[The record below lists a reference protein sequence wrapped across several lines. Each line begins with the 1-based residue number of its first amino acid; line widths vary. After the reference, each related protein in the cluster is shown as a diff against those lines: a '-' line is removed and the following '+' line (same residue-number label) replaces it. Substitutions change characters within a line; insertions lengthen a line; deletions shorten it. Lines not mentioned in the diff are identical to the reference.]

1 MSLNDTPRAN
11 RLHIGLFGK
20 RNSGKS
26 SLVNALTGQQVAT
39 VSAVPGTTTDPVYK
53 AMELYGIGPVVFID
67 TAGFD
72 DVGELGALRVG
83 RTEQAAKETDIAL
96 VLFSDEDM
104 AGECEWIKRLQAA
117 KTPVVAVVSQADV
130 RADGGQELSRRIQE
144 QTGLTPLVVSAA
156 EKSGL
161 DALRA
166 EMIRQLPEDYAA
178 ESITAGLCAAGDTV
192 LLVMPQDIQAPKGRL
207 ILPQVQTLRELLD
220 RHCHVLCCT
229 TDEMAATLALL
240 KEPPQLI
247 ITDSQAFR
255 SVHAQK
261 PAASRLT
268 SFSVLFAGYK
278 GDIAYFAVSARKLL
292 ELPADAHILIAEACT
307 HRPLTEDI
315 GRVKLPQLLRKRL
328 GGQLEITVTAGRDF
342 PADLRQ
348 AGIDF
353 VIHCGAC
360 MFNRKYVLSRVEA
373 CRRQG
378 VPMSNYGIAI
388 AALLGILDDV
398 EMPGGENDRQEICQ
412 SHANTVQ

>member
-1 MSLNDTPRAN
+1 L
-11 RLHIGLFGK
+11 I
-20 RNSGKS
+20 
-26 SLVNALTGQQVAT
+26 
-39 VSAVPGTTTDPVYK
+39 
-53 AMELYGIGPVVFID
+53 
-67 TAGFD
+67 
-72 DVGELGALRVG
+72 
-83 RTEQAAKETDIAL
+83 
-96 VLFSDEDM
+96 
-104 AGECEWIKRLQAA
+104 
-117 KTPVVAVVSQADV
+117 
-130 RADGGQELSRRIQE
+130 
-144 QTGLTPLVVSAA
+144 PLVVSAVT
-156 EKSGL
+156 KSGL
-161 DALRA
+161 DVLRA
-166 EMIRQLPEDYAA
+166 EMIRQLPEDYEA

-278 GDIAYFAVSARKLL
+278 GDIAYFTASARKLL
-292 ELPADAHILIAEACT
+292 ALPADAHILIAEACT

-315 GRVKLPQLLRKRL
+315 GRVKLPRLLRKRL
-328 GGQLEITVTAGRDF
+328 GEQLKITVTAGRDF

-373 CRRQG
+373 CRRQD

-398 EMPGGENDRQEICQ
+398 EMPGRRK
-412 SHANTVQ
+412 

>member
-53 AMELYGIGPVVFID
+53 AMELHGIGPVVFID

-72 DVGELGALRVG
+72 DVGTLGALRVG
-83 RTEQAAKETDIAL
+83 RTEQAALETDIAL
-96 VLFSDEDM
+96 VLFCDEDM
-104 AGECEWIKRLQAA
+104 AGECEWVKRLQET
-117 KTPVVAVVSQADV
+117 KTSVIAVVSQADT
-130 RADGGQELSRRIQE
+130 RGDSEQALARKIQE
-144 QTGLTPLVVSAA
+144 QTGLIPLVVSAVT
-156 EKSGL
+156 KSGI

-166 EMIRQLPEDYAA
+166 EMIRQLPEDYEA

-278 GDIAYFAVSARKLL
+278 GDIAYFAASARKLL
-292 ELPADAHILIAEACT
+292 ALPADAHILIAEACT

-315 GRVKLPQLLRKRL
+315 GRVKLPRLLRKRL
-328 GGQLEITVTAGRDF
+328 GEQLKITVTAGRDF

-373 CRRQG
+373 CRRQD

-398 EMPGGENDRQEICQ
+398 EMPGRRK
-412 SHANTVQ
+412 

>member
-53 AMELYGIGPVVFID
+53 AMELHGIGPVVFID

-72 DVGELGALRVG
+72 DVGTLGALRVG
-83 RTEQAAKETDIAL
+83 RTEQAALEMDIAL
-96 VLFSDEDM
+96 VLFCDEDM
-104 AGECEWIKRLQAA
+104 AGECEWVKRLQET
-117 KTPVVAVVSQADV
+117 KTSVIAVVSQADV
-130 RADGGQELSRRIQE
+130 RGDSGQALARKIQE
-144 QTGLTPLVVSAA
+144 QTGLIPLVVSAVT
-156 EKSGL
+156 KSGL
-161 DALRA
+161 DVLRA
-166 EMIRQLPEDYAA
+166 EMIRQLPEDYEA

-229 TDEMAATLALL
+229 TDDMAATLALL

-278 GDIAYFAVSARKLL
+278 GDIAYFAASARKLL
-292 ELPADAHILIAEACT
+292 ALPADAHILIAEACT

-315 GRVKLPQLLRKRL
+315 GRVKLPRLLRKRL
-328 GGQLEITVTAGRDF
+328 GEQLKITVTAGRDF

-373 CRRQG
+373 CRRQD

-398 EMPGGENDRQEICQ
+398 EMPGRRK
-412 SHANTVQ
+412 